1 MGDARENILW
11 VHPRV
16 RVVASR
22 VGVAWCVTCSVLV
35 LCVSLRASRRGRVE
49 ACAKMRDDGGMG
61 FGFATRLTTDARVR
75 TRVVRFVGL
84 VG

>member
-1 MGDARENILW
+1 M
-11 VHPRV
+11 
-16 RVVASR
+16 VASR
-22 VGVAWCVTCSVLV
+22 VRGRRVVCDVYWCIGVVCFFA
-35 LCVSLRASRRGRVE
+35 RASRRGRVE